1 MTDFARLVLDTDTRG
16 LRDGERDLRG
26 VGDQAKRT
34 AREVDGAASGM
45 ASAFKKVGVALVAA
59 GIGNVIYDFG
69 KQSVQAAIDAQE
81 MESAF
86 DVVFGNMAADVRSW
100 AEETGNALGRSTQ
113 EIQRAALSFQELF
126 GKALDP
132 AQSAELSKQFAVLT
146 QDLASFKN
154 LSNEVA
160 QQKLFSGLVGEAEP
174 LRAVGVFLSEN
185 ALQARAAA
193 MGLGD
198 FSKELTDQEKI
209 VVRAAEI
216 QAQLAQASGDVERTS
231 GSTAN
236 QIKTM
241 NAAVEELQVAIG
253 SKLLPLFTPLVSK
266 TAEIITAMANAAQ
279 GFDAA
284 GLSIGRL
291 MNIVTTAGA
300 GWAAYRLTLMAA
312 TAATALST
320 SGLVAQA
327 GAIAAASARLGIMGS
342 VTAATTVATRTLF
355 GVLAANPLGAI
366 ALAVGGLTAAMV
378 NLGNAQRQA
387 RAETDNLIRSL
398 RGLAQARSAEYAT
411 ARAEIM
417 ADLSAEQTEMMRA
430 EAELAG
436 SLGTSRLTDAQLR
449 DALEGR
455 GGRLSTVPG
464 APSNIR
470 EQAQEVY
477 RLRQSVIKMEGELVA
492 AGNAFERAEDA
503 ANSIKV
509 PVADAASAI
518 SSMGEAGRKSASELD
533 DAFSRLYDRLFPE
546 EAANRQ
552 LAVERRLIESN
563 ENLTAARKAE
573 ILAALEQERIRR
585 RAGDFIDLDAPI
597 NNSQFGLIGQISALE
612 YATLKIDATLGD
624 LDHGIVGRF
633 GETFSKFD
641 ATLGKTTDHAQTQTT
656 MIADSFAQMSQ
667 RITSSLQNLASNIRS
682 GGFLSIFSGILDI
695 FMQLGSAGLFGSSIQ
710 KNLNKPITGGRAY
723 GGQVNAGRTY
733 LVGERGPELFT
744 PSGHGRIIANDNM
757 GGGMVFNIDARG
769 ATDPEA
775 VRQQVQQ
782 GILEAAPS
790 IVAAAEQR
798 TISTLRRPRLA
809 GVM

>member
-26 VGDQAKRT
+26 VGDQARRT

-45 ASAFKKVGVALVAA
+45 SSAFKKVGVALVAA

-81 MESAF
+81 MQSAF
-86 DVVFGNMAADVRSW
+86 EVVFGSMAEDVRSW
-100 AEETGNALGRSTQ
+100 AEETGNTLGRSTQ

-185 ALQARAAA
+185 ALKARAAA

-198 FSKELTDQEKI
+198 FSKELTDQQKI

-236 QIKTM
+236 QIKTY

-253 SKLLPLFTPLVSK
+253 QKLLPQLTPLVTV
-266 TAEIITAMANAAQ
+266 TAELVTAMANAAQ
-279 GFDAA
+279 SINVTSKATANFVEGLRVVGGLVSRAASTMGGFASA
-284 GLSIGRL
+284 IGLTGGRL
-291 MNIVTTAGA
+291 DWLNKKAQFLINP
-300 GWAAYRLTLMAA
+300 
-312 TAATALST
+312 LST
-320 SGLVAQA
+320 VISLIERVGRAERIQQRVSSLINGSFSTDFIA
-327 GAIAAASARLGIMGS
+327 GELAAMGKGVTAINAPSALPAASANLDK
-342 VTAATTVATRTLF
+342 VASS
-355 GVLAANPLGAI
+355 
-366 ALAVGGLTAAMV
+366 
-378 NLGNAQRQA
+378 A
-387 RAETDNLIRSL
+387 RR
-398 RGLAQARSAEYAT
+398 
-411 ARAEIM
+411 
-417 ADLSAEQTEMMRA
+417 
-430 EAELAG
+430 
-436 SLGTSRLTDAQLR
+436 
-449 DALEGR
+449 
-455 GGRLSTVPG
+455 
-464 APSNIR
+464 
-470 EQAQEVY
+470 
-477 RLRQSVIKMEGELVA
+477 
-492 AGNAFERAEDA
+492 
-503 ANSIKV
+503 
-509 PVADAASAI
+509 AASAAK
-518 SSMGEAGRKSASELD
+518 EAEREFEG
-533 DAFSRLYDRLFPE
+533 LYERLFPE
-546 EAANRQ
+546 DAAQRQYEAD
-552 LAVERRLIESN
+552 LKLIRSQD
-563 ENLTAARKAE
+563 NLTAARRKE
-573 ILAALEQERIRR
+573 IEAALEQERIRK
-585 RAGDFIDLDAPI
+585 RAGEFMDLEID
-597 NNSQFGLIGQISALE
+597 NRQFGLIGQMDALRSASLGF
-612 YATLKIDATLGD
+612 DAILGAAD
-624 LDHGIVGRF
+624 FGIIGGF
-633 GETFSKFD
+633 AKPFEEFD
-641 ATLGKTTDHAQTQTT
+641 ATLGETADMAETQTT
-656 MIADSFAQMSQ
+656 RIAESFAQMSQ
-667 RITSSLQNLASNIRS
+667 KITSTLQGLANSIRS
-682 GGFLSIFSGILDI
+682 GNFLGIFSGILDI
-695 FMQLGSAGLFGSSIQ
+695 FMQLGSAGVFGKSIQ
-710 KNLNKPITGGRAY
+710 TTLNQPVAGARAM

-798 TISTLRRPRLA
+798 TISSLRRPRLA
-809 GVM
+809 GVL